1 MTNRFPLILDEVTG
15 RLKELP
21 VGDSLDLTGSG
32 IVAAASLE
40 VNGEANVDKLTIG
53 TQTINPSGTAGASNN
68 APLATVAFT
77 GDFNDLANLPN
88 SGFSGSYNDLSDT
101 PVIPSTTKDLND
113 VSLDNPENNQ
123 ALIWN
128 SVANE
133 YQPKD
138 VVLNLDLST
147 TSIRDLFDVS
157 YTLAPDT
164 NSVLKY
170 FADAWRPSKIQYTEI
185 QNRPTAVSAFANDLN
200 YVTQQDLESGIEIT
214 PTGDLTGSVF
224 GDDSTLLVDAV
235 ANKIIGEI
243 ESDSVN
249 INSNAG
255 DIDLNSPS
263 NIILTANN
271 INTSGNIIPGEADTY
286 DLGSPEKPFRSLYLS
301 DNTLILGNYSL
312 GINNGKL
319 KLTNPGVDSGAEGLE
334 VEVMSAEIVDVRQDL
349 NVDNNATMRLGSY
362 IEFEE
367 IEQFGT
373 DIGKL
378 GTFADSFIGFT
389 QAGDMILYTG
399 EEVPASS
406 IGDPGTPIG
415 AIAIDSNYIYYC
427 VAEYDGVTD
436 IWRRTPWAESS
447 W

>member
-1 MTNRFPLILDEVTG
+1 MTNRFPLILDEATG

-21 VGDSLDLTGSG
+21 VGDFLDLTGSG
-32 IVAAASLE
+32 IIAAASLE

-113 VSLDNPENNQ
+113 VSLTNPANNQ
-123 ALIWN
+123 ALVWN

-133 YQPKD
+133 YQPRD
-138 VVLNLDLST
+138 IVLNLDLST

-185 QNRPTAVSAFANDLN
+185 QNRPTALSAFANDLN

-224 GDDSTLLVDAV
+224 SDDSTLLVDGV
-235 ANKIIGEI
+235 NSLINLNETIDDNVVPKDANT
-243 ESDSVN
+243 V
-249 INSNAG
+249 
-255 DIDLNSPS
+255 
-263 NIILTANN
+263 
-271 INTSGNIIPGEADTY
+271 
-286 DLGSPEKPFRSLYLS
+286 DLGSPSKPFNNIYLS
-301 DNTLILGNYSL
+301 ASGIFSGDYTELLNLPTSITDFGVSDGTAGQVLTTDGSGNFAFQDAGDQIGNFTLSASTIDTDDSSAITITPAVVMSSDLTVENDVL
-312 GINNGKL
+312 VNGSVTASSFISTGDGDPEFSSQTDITLSATTRVTISSSPL
-319 KLTNPGVDSGAEGLE
+319 KLATFTTIERDALTSEFGDMVYNSDVRKMQGYVEDSG
-334 VEVMSAEIVDVRQDL
+334 S
-349 NVDNNATMRLGSY
+349 
-362 IEFEE
+362 
-367 IEQFGT
+367 
-373 DIGKL
+373 
-378 GTFADSFIGFT
+378 
-389 QAGDMILYTG
+389 
-399 EEVPASS
+399 
-406 IGDPGTPIG
+406 GTPG
-415 AIAIDSNYIYYC
+415 WVDLH
-427 VAEYDGVTD
+427 
-436 IWRRTPWAESS
+436 
-447 W
+447 